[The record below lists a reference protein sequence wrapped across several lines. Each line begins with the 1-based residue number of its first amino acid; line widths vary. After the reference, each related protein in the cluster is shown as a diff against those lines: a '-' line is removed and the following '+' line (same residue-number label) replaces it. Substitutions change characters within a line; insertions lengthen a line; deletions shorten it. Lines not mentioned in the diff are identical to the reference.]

1 MKTKGFLLCL
11 LFLMLGTTTVLADKY
26 YMPSS
31 YKGGSNPR
39 YTSLAGMVGQR
50 VMIYNAG
57 LKDNIDYTGFLY
69 VVGEGLAFDKCK
81 ERDLYVHNECYVYTV
96 EGYDTDSDGNY
107 DYYAL
112 KSLSTGTY
120 VDFDGTLSADI
131 VPLYISTYSEC
142 GAKFADKV
150 EEYGYGTTLVDKI
163 TSGAAVFA
171 VSNGSGEYWCGGES
185 SFGTADSA
193 APFAF
198 YRVNEVTSGDYL
210 QDLHIY
216 SRSDIFSAQ
225 KIYGLTMSGSS
236 MSAYP
241 AANASLENLVDGEYS
256 TSVTTTGAASE
267 QHYFQFNFSKTAE
280 NIYIYLRRNP
290 NATDIPGEIQIYAK
304 PEGGIFT
311 PVQALTTGLDSNN
324 DYYSGI
330 IQLTGITNP
339 VAIQIRNSDAG
350 KPISFSEA
358 YVLPVRDEVTD
369 AFEYFKEPIPLRSSA
384 AQYTDVVVKNNK
396 ENPDVKLLSGVPV
409 AGNKYRIY
417 ADAYSSGAY
426 VNRDIRTNGSN
437 ALVANESY
445 LSATADNLD
454 YFHWYC
460 EQVPGGLAFKNVKTG
475 KYLTLDG
482 TQDNVYTW
490 TINTVLT
497 HRHGVPLK
505 NGSGE
510 YLTVHNDGT
519 TFETGV
525 TSVFDQTA
533 VNTMVKGGNTADDA
547 ADDVTVAAGVCSDF
561 VFLPVERT
569 SGEKKVTFTANE
581 LVKRNSKFVWN
592 EAEYTLPFSRI
603 FADSDADP
611 ELTLNCPETH
621 TFDGFYIDGVKSDAY
636 TKNGDVYTF
645 DIDNAGVA
653 DNSVVE
659 IRYSFSTVED
669 FSTSGKFYYI
679 CNLQEQAAAQQARP
693 QRTSINVGT
702 GQTSQTATYSYYA
715 AFDSK
720 NTNMT
725 LVGKSG
731 LDAASLFYFTS
742 VNRSENNDYDQVY
755 IHNVLTTA
763 MCKSAKEW
771 TDGGALYYLQPNAVA
786 DGSDT
791 HQGYSISRTKLTAI
805 NNPGDAWTASMGGDA
820 DVVTDGSAESASAAW
835 AFVEV
840 TEEDALKMINDYIV
854 KFKAYSI
861 SIISNYSG
869 ELVNPDKVVAYK
881 DAINAINS
889 TSTATGDAM
898 EQLRRLYSLSIKA
911 RYDILALPL
920 VTTEDG
926 TDKVSPKWY
935 YIKNVKSE
943 NFYAKYAGINNYMSL
958 TDGSA
963 DGSKKLSNL
972 FYIANENGEA
982 VNANNVNEYLKVHIH
997 NFMTY
1002 NDSVMLGKNTN
1013 LASATDIVRTNEK
1026 EQAMTV
1032 LSNVGILPTDAWRI
1046 AFEVESDGT
1055 NLNGYGTCYLA
1066 ATQSS
1071 NGALGDYFPEGF
1083 QIYFRADRTLAV
1095 RAGNSGDD
1103 RYKFNHLDGAFSHI
1117 KIVLTYGGGNL
1128 KIDVTNDAGVTQSVE
1143 LACSFRNGITNLYA
1157 ALPMTGVKIS
1167 SITVDKVDAMKWTE
1181 HDNEN
1186 RDWYIL
1192 PSSNADYPGLAIVM
1206 DGNDDNNLGWTN
1218 YRSEDNTV
1226 FVDAGN
1232 ADNSSW
1238 QFERVTDFD
1247 NHINELIEL
1256 YGIKQCVIYNKEYV
1270 ALYNLI
1276 MAKKARIEAEENGA
1290 DEEADFNEVYDA
1302 ILNYTGPMPEELRA
1316 PKPGKF
1322 YTIHPASDVE
1332 EVEMSVH
1339 VDKTAG
1345 EISTNEVNRTT
1356 KIVTYNGDDNV
1367 EHDEYNS
1374 RGVWFFE
1381 GTADGDGFLP
1391 LEGLKFRN
1399 LHTQTMLNALGADG
1413 ALLTEEGALGVT
1425 LAKMGGAKVAIQA
1438 GGSNMARGDVAS
1450 RSIINA
1456 ATDRTFASD
1465 KLVVTSSW
1473 RETTAVVN
1481 STIAQDLVG
1490 ENVKLTVSG
1499 VDNVTAV
1506 LGSNY
1511 AVRTGEESNEHQ
1523 LGDSII
1529 CPDVNANSAD
1539 ITNKPIEL
1547 IYTLTGLADE
1557 FTFNHIALDIHAF
1570 NGARKYQ
1577 KNNDNVDRQ
1586 WNVKAQVGNGD
1597 GNFTDFFTLTDID
1610 IAAGVGEDDNVH
1622 QKWGLAGNEFTTT
1635 TGTLILKLTIT
1646 KGTNNGGCFFGL
1658 SEVAL
1663 SNVADVW
1670 YIEEIAEPEY
1680 IYHKT
1685 FIEDGYST
1693 LMLGF
1698 NSTIP
1703 SNVEAYTANSD
1714 DKFITGY
1721 RYLSMNQ
1728 VEGTELPAMQP
1739 VVLRHSTEGADLTT
1753 KFYYNAGTKTMTDDG
1768 YMQGSLYF
1776 TVVPVP
1782 EGVNLYML
1790 QQEKTGP
1797 KMYWIYEEYD
1807 GDGDL
1812 VDENGNKNPN
1822 GGSTDAGGHVLCKA
1836 NRAYILIDNG
1846 EAQDQSVFMFSF
1858 KPGDTTGIF
1867 SIDDENYRKVT
1878 DAVVEGIY
1886 DIHGRKLSE
1895 ITRPGIY
1902 IVNGKKIVVK

>member
-1 MKTKGFLLCL
+1 M
-11 LFLMLGTTTVLADKY
+11 FLMLGTTTVLADKY

-131 VPLYISTYSEC
+131 VPLYISAYSEC

-241 AANASLENLVDGEYS
+241 EANASLENLVDGEYS

-267 QHYFQFNFSKTAE
+267 QHYFQFNFSKTAD

-304 PEGGIFT
+304 PEGQSAFT
-311 PVQALTTGLDSNN
+311 PVQTLTTGLDSNN

-396 ENPDVKLLSGVPV
+396 ENPDVKLLSGVPI

-519 TFETGV
+519 TFETGI
-525 TSVFDQTA
+525 TGVFDQTA

-547 ADDVTVAAGVCSDF
+547 TDDVTVAAGVCSDF

-592 EAEYTLPFSRI
+592 GAEYALPFSRI
-603 FADSDADP
+603 FADSDAGP
-611 ELTLNCPETH
+611 ELTLNCSETH
-621 TFDGFYIDGVKSDAY
+621 TFDGFYIDGVVSDAD

-645 DIDNAGVA
+645 DISNSDVA

-742 VNRSENNDYDQVY
+742 VSRSENNDYDQVY

-786 DGSDT
+786 DGSDI

-820 DVVTDGSAESASAAW
+820 DIVTDSWAESASAAW

-869 ELVNPDKVVAYK
+869 ELVNPDKVEAYK
-881 DAINAINS
+881 DAINAIS
-889 TSTATGDAM
+889 STATTSAAAM
-898 EQLRRLYSLSIKA
+898 EQLRTLYSLSIKA
-911 RYDILALPL
+911 RYDILLLPD
-920 VTTEDG
+920 VTVEDG
-926 TDKVSPKWY
+926 SGKVSPKWY
-935 YIKNVKSE
+935 YIKNVESE
-943 NFYAKYAGINNYMSL
+943 NFYARYAGLNNYMSL

-982 VNANNVNEYLKVHIH
+982 VNANNVDEYLKVHIH

-1032 LSNVGILPTDAWRI
+1032 LSDVGILPTDAWRI

-1157 ALPMTGVKIS
+1157 ALPMTGVKIT

-1256 YGIKQCVIYNKEYV
+1256 YSLEECVIYNKKYRE
-1270 ALYNLI
+1270 LYQFI
-1276 MAKKARIEAEENGA
+1276 IEKKERIEAQENGA
-1290 DEEADFNEVYDA
+1290 DEEADFNAVLQMLEDYDGPDPRTLKAPRPGALYKIRNVRDELKDSALVVYVDRTIDGGCATKEVYSAD
-1302 ILNYTGPMPEELRA
+1302 IKY
-1316 PKPGKF
+1316 K
-1322 YTIHPASDVE
+1322 SDY
-1332 EVEMSVH
+1332 
-1339 VDKTAG
+1339 D
-1345 EISTNEVNRTT
+1345 
-1356 KIVTYNGDDNV
+1356 
-1367 EHDEYNS
+1367 S
-1374 RGVWFFE
+1374 RGAWIFE
-1381 GTADGDGFLP
+1381 GTDSDADGYYDLDKPFSV
-1391 LEGLKFRN
+1391 KN
-1399 LHTQTMLNALGADG
+1399 LHTQSYITSLGTNATTVSDDNAP
-1413 ALLTEEGALGVT
+1413 AVT
-1425 LAKMGGAKVAIQA
+1425 LAPIRVCVSQFKVGDQYMGISGEIVDAQPEVVTYSKWSNSFGQTAITDVPSAVQAVINGNNITNLSGVYCKEIDLSNLQENGKITVTFKHTNGDHKLNILAVTLVDDNGSVVEGDYHWGKA
-1438 GGSNMARGDVAS
+1438 GGSH
-1450 RSIINA
+1450 
-1456 ATDRTFASD
+1456 
-1465 KLVVTSSW
+1465 
-1473 RETTAVVN
+1473 
-1481 STIAQDLVG
+1481 
-1490 ENVKLTVSG
+1490 
-1499 VDNVTAV
+1499 VDNVYELHKTVAHGAYKLRCYV
-1506 LGSNY
+1506 FG
-1511 AVRTGEESNEHQ
+1511 G
-1523 LGDSII
+1523 G
-1529 CPDVNANSAD
+1529 AD
-1539 ITNKPIEL
+1539 K
-1547 IYTLTGLADE
+1547 
-1557 FTFNHIALDIHAF
+1557 
-1570 NGARKYQ
+1570 
-1577 KNNDNVDRQ
+1577 DNVEQ
-1586 WNVKAQVGNGD
+1586 
-1597 GNFTDFFTLTDID
+1597 
-1610 IAAGVGEDDNVH
+1610 AAGTITIKTERISRVN
-1622 QKWGLAGNEFTTT
+1622 N
-1635 TGTLILKLTIT
+1635 TGTENTEWI
-1646 KGTNNGGCFFGL
+1646 
-1658 SEVAL
+1658 
-1663 SNVADVW
+1663 
-1670 YIEEIAEPEY
+1670 IEEIHNPEDSVCFETT
-1680 IYHKT
+1680 IDK
-1685 FIEDGYST
+1685 GYST

-1698 NSTIP
+1698 NSKIP
-1703 SNVEAYTANSD
+1703 AGVQVHTANFD
-1714 DKFITGY
+1714 GEFITGLK
-1721 RYLSMNQ
+1721 YLSMTE
-1728 VEGTELPAMQP
+1728 VEGSVVPAMQP
-1739 VVLRHSTEGADLTT
+1739 VTLRNATEGKDINA
-1753 KFYYNAGTKTMTDDG
+1753 KFYYTAEAKDKIADN
-1768 YMQGSLYF
+1768 YMRGSLYY
-1776 TVVPVP
+1776 TVVSTDAIESELGKPV
-1782 EGVNLYML
+1782 NIYML
-1790 QQEKTGP
+1790 QKGKTGA

-1807 GDGDL
+1807 KDGNL
-1812 VDENGNKNPN
+1812 VN
-1822 GGSTDAGGHVLCKA
+1822 GGNNDDGKHVLCHA
-1836 NRAYILIDNG
+1836 NMAYMVIPSD
-1846 EAQDQSVFMFSF
+1846 EANNKSSFQFSF
-1858 KPGDTTGIF
+1858 RPGGTTGI
-1867 SIDDENYRKVT
+1867 DGVEDEEFCHET
-1878 DAVVEGIY
+1878 AAGVEGIY
-1886 DIHGRKLSE
+1886 DLQGRKLSE
-1895 ITRPGIY
+1895 ITRPGVY